1 MGEPIM
7 DEILFTSAAVLEFLS
22 KIDELKDK
30 DLSIDKTIDD
40 KIQIT
45 IGDSVYGISDDN
57 ATTVEVPEE
66 SLYEISDATVDA
78 YEELLDEQSETVQ
91 EISTE
96 ETTENIE
103 GGIIK
108 ELAKDLML
116 GGLIRFAKNK
126 LL

>member
-1 MGEPIM
+1 MGELGM

-30 DLSIDKTIDD
+30 DLSIDKTIND

-45 IGDSVYGISDDN
+45 IGDSVYEISDDN

-78 YEELLDEQSETVQ
+78 YEELLDEQSEIVQ
-91 EISTE
+91 EVSTE

>member
-45 IGDSVYGISDDN
+45 IGDSVYEISDDN

-78 YEELLDEQSETVQ
+78 YEELLDNQSEIVQ
-91 EISTE
+91 EVSTE

>member
-1 MGEPIM
+1 M

-45 IGDSVYGISDDN
+45 IGDSVYEISDDN

-78 YEELLDEQSETVQ
+78 YEELLDEQSEIVQ

-96 ETTENIE
+96 ATTENIE

>member
-1 MGEPIM
+1 M

-30 DLSIDKTIDD
+30 DLSIDKTIND

-45 IGDSVYGISDDN
+45 IGDSVYEISDDN

-78 YEELLDEQSETVQ
+78 YEELLDEQSEIVQ
-91 EISTE
+91 EVSTE

>member
-1 MGEPIM
+1 MGAPIM

-30 DLSIDKTIDD
+30 DLSIDKTIND

-45 IGDSVYGISDDN
+45 IGDSVYEISDDN

-78 YEELLDEQSETVQ
+78 YEELLDEQSEIVQ

>member
-30 DLSIDKTIDD
+30 DLSIDKTLED

-45 IGDSVYGISDDN
+45 IGDSVYEISDDN

-78 YEELLDEQSETVQ
+78 YEELLDEQSEIVQ
-91 EISTE
+91 EVSTE

>member
-1 MGEPIM
+1 M

-30 DLSIDKTIDD
+30 DLSIDKTIND

-45 IGDSVYGISDDN
+45 IGDSVYEISDDN

-78 YEELLDEQSETVQ
+78 YEELLDEQSEIVQ

>member
-1 MGEPIM
+1 M

-30 DLSIDKTIDD
+30 DLSIDKTLED

-45 IGDSVYGISDDN
+45 IGDSVYEISDDN

-78 YEELLDEQSETVQ
+78 YEELLDEQSEIVQ
-91 EISTE
+91 E

>member
-1 MGEPIM
+1 M

-45 IGDSVYGISDDN
+45 IGDSVYEISDDN

-78 YEELLDEQSETVQ
+78 YEELLDEQSEIVQ
-91 EISTE
+91 EVSTE

>member
-1 MGEPIM
+1 M

-30 DLSIDKTIDD
+30 DLSIDKTLED

-45 IGDSVYGISDDN
+45 IGDSVYEISDDN

-78 YEELLDEQSETVQ
+78 YEELLDEQSEIVQ
-91 EISTE
+91 EVSTE

>member
-1 MGEPIM
+1 M

-30 DLSIDKTIDD
+30 DLSIDKTIED

-45 IGDSVYGISDDN
+45 IGDSVYEISDDN

-78 YEELLDEQSETVQ
+78 YEELLDEQSEIVQ
-91 EISTE
+91 EVSTE

>member
-1 MGEPIM
+1 M

-30 DLSIDKTIDD
+30 DLSVYRTIND

-45 IGDSVYGISDDN
+45 IGDSVYEISDDN

-78 YEELLDEQSETVQ
+78 YEELLDEQSEIVQ
-91 EISTE
+91 EVSTE

>member
-30 DLSIDKTIDD
+30 DLSIDKTLED

-45 IGDSVYGISDDN
+45 IGDSVYEISDDN

-78 YEELLDEQSETVQ
+78 YEELLDEQSEIVQ
-91 EISTE
+91 E

>member
-1 MGEPIM
+1 M

-30 DLSIDKTIDD
+30 NLSIDKTLED

-45 IGDSVYGISDDN
+45 IGDSVYEISDDN

-78 YEELLDEQSETVQ
+78 YEELLDEQSEIVQ
-91 EISTE
+91 EVSTE